1 MGGVGSG
8 SAVRKPITLTCKHP
22 DCNKKFIAK
31 RKDAKFCSLKCKYSA
46 SARQKMIDSHE
57 LIKCRIC
64 KKAVKTT
71 ELFTHFYYVH
81 NITIAEARQ

>member
-8 SAVRKPITLTCKHP
+8 VAPRKPITLICKHP

-46 SARQKMIDSHE
+46 SVRQKMINNNE

-64 KKAVKTT
+64 KKAVKIT

-81 NITIAEARQ
+81 NITIPQQE